1 MKNKNKLLSFALFL
15 FFTFLFLTIL
25 VGNNLFNGLDIDVT
39 RFLQNIIPRYLDVPF
54 SSFSLVGSFEI
65 VLLILLILWV
75 KSSKLNYFYVLIFF
89 GLFHVV
95 ELLGKIFI
103 NHPNPPLEFV
113 RYSIPFSFPTSGVN
127 TGSSFPSGHMGRTAF
142 IAIVFAFTI
151 YYSKRFSLPQKKLL
165 YFLTAVAVVIMF
177 VSRIYLG
184 EHWFSDVVGGGIL
197 GSVFGI
203 LSLRFL

>member
-1 MKNKNKLLSFALFL
+1 MKNKNRLRIFVSFLFL
-15 FFTFLFLTIL
+15 FFLFLTFL
-25 VGNNLFNGLDIDVT
+25 VGNNLFNRLDIQVT
-39 RFLQNIIPRYLDVPF
+39 KFLQNIIPRYLDVPF

-75 KSSKLNYFYVLIFF
+75 KRSKLNYFYVLIFF

-103 NHPNPPLEFV
+103 NHPNPPLEFI

-151 YYSKRFSLPQKKLL
+151 YYSKRFSRFQKKLL
-165 YFLTAVAVVIMF
+165 YLLTGAAVVIMF

-203 LSLRFL
+203 LSLLYI

>member
-25 VGNNLFNGLDIDVT
+25 VGNNLFNGLDIQVT
-39 RFLQNIIPRYLDVPF
+39 KFLQNIIPRYLDVPF

-75 KSSKLNYFYVLIFF
+75 KRSKLNYFYVLMFF

-103 NHPNPPLEFV
+103 NHPNPPLEFI

-165 YFLTAVAVVIMF
+165 YFLIAAIALIMF
-177 VSRIYLG
+177 ISRIYLG